1 MAPGLESMCFS
12 EGVKMVPQ
20 ISSEPSPA
28 GRIISVPTSEWRNW
42 QTR

>member
-1 MAPGLESMCFS
+1 MEPRRRVTYRLLETEEAAEIMQ
-12 EGVKMVPQ
+12 ELA
-20 ISSEPSPA
+20 PA